1 MNFNPELVQKW
12 VDAITFY
19 KNLVN
24 SNAPITDQINAK
36 NVADDLFHELLS
48 SVGVS
53 DFEIRK
59 AMGTTDNEDPD
70 N

>member
-1 MNFNPELVQKW
+1 MNFNPELLQKW
-12 VDAITFY
+12 VDAVTIH

-24 SNAPITDQINAK
+24 SNASITDQINAK
-36 NVADDLFHELLS
+36 NVADDLFRDLLS

-59 AMGTTDNEDPD
+59 AMGITDNEDP
-70 N
+70 NN

>member
-1 MNFNPELVQKW
+1 MNFSPELVKKW
-12 VDAITFY
+12 VDAVEFY
-19 KNLVN
+19 KSLVN
-24 SNAPITDQINAK
+24 SNAPISDQINAK
-36 NVADDLFHELLS
+36 NIADDLFHELLS

-59 AMGTTDNEDPD
+59 AMGITADEDPD

>member
-12 VDAITFY
+12 VHAIEFY
-19 KNLVN
+19 KSLVN
-24 SNAPITDQINAK
+24 SNAPISDQINAK
-36 NVADDLFHELLS
+36 KVADDLFHELLS

-59 AMGTTDNEDPD
+59 AMGIADDEDP
-70 N
+70 NN

>member
-24 SNAPITDQINAK
+24 SNAPITEQINAK
-36 NVADDLFHELLS
+36 NVADDLFHEILS

-59 AMGTTDNEDPD
+59 AMGIADNEDPD

>member
-1 MNFNPELVQKW
+1 MNFSPELVQKW
-12 VDAITFY
+12 VDAVEFY
-19 KNLVN
+19 KSLVN
-24 SNAPITDQINAK
+24 SNAPISDQINAK
-36 NVADDLFHELLS
+36 NIADDLFHELLS

-59 AMGTTDNEDPD
+59 AMCITADEDPD

>member
-1 MNFNPELVQKW
+1 
-12 VDAITFY
+12 
-19 KNLVN
+19 LVN

>member
-1 MNFNPELVQKW
+1 MDFNPELVKKW

-36 NVADDLFHELLS
+36 NVAGDLFHELLS

-59 AMGTTDNEDPD
+59 AMGITADEDPD

>member
-59 AMGTTDNEDPD
+59 AMGIADNEDP
-70 N
+70 NN